1 MDANSQWN
9 YAVDSKLDSTYGIAD
24 DNVSSL
30 SSFFARP
37 VRIRSYSWPVGSSL
51 AVIFNPWTEFF
62 SNARVE
68 NRIVNYQLMRCKL
81 KVKIVING
89 NSFFYGRALASYRP
103 LHTRDQFG
111 TSRVTANLDM
121 IQESQRP
128 HIFLNPTQGSG
139 GELELPFLWYN
150 NALKIPT
157 KEWEEMGEMVIRS
170 FSTLKHA
177 NGAEEP
183 VTINVF
189 AWAEDMH
196 LSVPTANQPGALTP
210 QAGPADGPV
219 SGPAMA
225 VAKAA
230 EGMAKV
236 PAISSYAMAAST
248 VAKGVGKMAS
258 AFGYTKPVSCEGQK
272 EYVPSPFPNSVNVDG
287 NDTTTKLTFDSKQ
300 AVTIDPAAVGLGSTD
315 EMTVL
320 SIAQRESYLVS
331 INWPTDLAPESQLW
345 RSHVTPSLWN
355 SAPDPL
361 TGKIEIHMPA
371 CCYAVA
377 PFRHWRG
384 TINYRFQIVSSAYH
398 KGRIRLSYDPSFQLT
413 NEYNTNINRV
423 IDISEEND
431 FTVSIGWGSAKP
443 MLEHAPPS
451 EGSVPYG
458 NVVLSDIGDLANGM
472 LSMYVVNELTT
483 PNSVVNNSIIINV
496 FVSAGPDFEVFN
508 PTSGALDSFTWFPPG
523 GSAQLVAQD
532 QRPAIT
538 DAERMPP
545 PASVLKPVPEEKQTL
560 EDPPVSEELPM
571 TPQAGLPH
579 PDAMDTDELDAPNQ
593 EQSAQMATITSP
605 NGLNCIYFGDPI
617 VSFRQ
622 CLKRYSYSR
631 SYSFD
636 NTTRSWHQWFLPT
649 YPFYRGTAP
658 GAIDTATG
666 AIGYNYNKMTLMNYL
681 IPGYVCKRG
690 SVRWRYFHDRM
701 QNVTGNLG
709 IIARRASD
717 GSSYSYTNS
726 LVADASQSLSQKV
739 RDAYIKMP
747 NTWSGVVVQCMALN
761 PVLSAEMPFY
771 SQYRFLPARV
781 ANVGASTNF
790 NVGAFGNLFH
800 AIYITSGNT
809 GVGFVANRLDSYCA
823 AGDDFSLHMF
833 IGAPRIFILPRNS
846 DPVASG

>member
-1 MDANSQWN
+1 
-9 YAVDSKLDSTYGIAD
+9 
-24 DNVSSL
+24 
-30 SSFFARP
+30 
-37 VRIRSYSWPVGSSL
+37 
-51 AVIFNPWTEFF
+51 
-62 SNARVE
+62 
-68 NRIVNYQLMRCKL
+68 
-81 KVKIVING
+81 
-89 NSFFYGRALASYRP
+89 
-103 LHTRDQFG
+103 
-111 TSRVTANLDM
+111 M

-183 VTINVF
+183 VTVNVF

-196 LSVPTANQPGALTP
+196 LSVPTSNQPGALTP

-230 EGMAKV
+230 EGLVKV

-248 VAKGVGKMAS
+248 VARGVGKMAA

-272 EYVPSPFPNSVNVDG
+272 EYVATPFPNSVNVDG

-300 AVTIDPAAVGLGSTD
+300 SVTIDPAAVGLGSTD
-315 EMTVL
+315 EMTIL

-331 INWPTDLAPESQLW
+331 INWPTDLAPEAQLW

-361 TGKIEIHMPA
+361 TGKIELHMPA
-371 CCYAVA
+371 CCFAVA

-458 NVVLSDIGDLANGM
+458 NVVLSDIGDFANGM

-508 PTSGALDSFTWFPPG
+508 PTSGALDSFTYFPPVG
-523 GSAQLVAQD
+523 ASALAAV
-532 QRPAIT
+532 REEGPA
-538 DAERMPP
+538 
-545 PASVLKPVPEEKQTL
+545 LK
-560 EDPPVSEELPM
+560 DPPTKEEELL

-579 PDAMDTDELDAPNQ
+579 PDAMDTDELDAPQQ
-593 EQSAQMATITSP
+593 EQSSNMGNITSP
-605 NGLNCIYFGDPI
+605 EGLNCIYFGDPI

-636 NTTRSWHQWFLPT
+636 NVTRSWHQWFLPT

-658 GAIDTATG
+658 GAIDAAVG
-666 AIGYNYNKMTLMNYL
+666 ASSYNYNKMTLMNYL

-690 SVRWRYFHDRM
+690 AVRWRYFHDRPPGS
-701 QNVTGNLG
+701 TGNLG

-717 GSSYSYTNS
+717 NGSYSYQNS
-726 LVADASQSLSQKV
+726 LVTDANLSLSQKA

-747 NTWSGVVVQCMALN
+747 NTWSGVVVQCMSLN

-781 ANVGASTNF
+781 ANVGASTAF
-790 NVGAFGNLFH
+790 NVGAIGNLFH
-800 AIYITSGNT
+800 AIYITAGAT
-809 GVGFVANRLDSYCA
+809 GVGLVGNRLDSYCA

-833 IGAPRIFILPRNS
+833 IGAPRIFQLTRNA
-846 DPVASG
+846 DPVAV